1 MMAPDRFET
10 YRATPGTNLARVVGL
25 SIDHTGRVYLVSG
38 GTSGLG
44 LATARR
50 LVADGAQV
58 WVLGT
63 TAAGVSA
70 SGIPGSVCDVTD
82 EAQVIAAVAACKL
95 RLRRLDGAFVNAGID
110 GAARPAT
117 ELDVAHFRRVLD
129 VNVTGSFLVA
139 REVARSMIAA
149 NEGGVLVLNAS
160 VNALRPEAHF
170 IDYNASKAAV
180 TSLAKSLT
188 LELAPKGIA
197 VHCVAPG
204 YFPTRMTEPYLLND
218 TTAEELRSLI
228 PAGRFGQ
235 PEELAALV
243 SYLLTPEAVFLT
255 GGLITIDGGRNI

>member
-1 MMAPDRFET
+1 MA
-10 YRATPGTNLARVVGL
+10 L
-25 SIDHTGRVYLVSG
+25 SIDHSGRVYLVSG

-44 LATARR
+44 LATAHR
-50 LVADGAQV
+50 LAGDGAKV

-63 TAAGVSA
+63 TAEAVEA
-70 SGIPGSVCDVTD
+70 SGLPGTVCDVTD

-95 RLRRLDGAFVNAGID
+95 RHRRLDGAFVNAGID
-110 GAARPAT
+110 GAATAAT

-129 VNVTGSFLVA
+129 VNVTGTFLVA
-139 REVARSMIAA
+139 REVARSLIAA

-170 IDYNASKAAV
+170 ADYNASKAAV

-188 LELAPKGIA
+188 LELSPKGIA

-204 YFPTRMTEPYLLND
+204 YFPTRMTEPYLLD
-218 TTAEELRSLI
+218 PATSDDLRALI

-235 PEELAALV
+235 VDELAALV

-255 GGLITIDGGRNI
+255 GGLITIDGGRNV